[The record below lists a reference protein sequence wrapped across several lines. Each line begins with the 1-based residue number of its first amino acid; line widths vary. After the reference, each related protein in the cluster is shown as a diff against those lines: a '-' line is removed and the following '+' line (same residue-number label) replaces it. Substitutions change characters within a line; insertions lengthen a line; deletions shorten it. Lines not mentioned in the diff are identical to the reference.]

1 MGYKMIVKNTVVSLL
16 LFSSLLTASPVSLFF
31 EGNDHLDD
39 RTLYNAI
46 GLYQPYF
53 YEFWKSEPQ
62 IDPKT
67 VKIMLT
73 TIKNFYRVN
82 GFFHANVTYREES
95 SGIIIEIEENR
106 PMHIA
111 NISTISARNITSK
124 IPFKVGDIF
133 KADAFSK
140 SKNSIKRYYTDDG
153 YCNAQLNATSW
164 IDIETDKA
172 YVMYEIDPHDLCYFG
187 PVNIATPESIE
198 PRIIHSFLHFT
209 EGDLYSPERIRQ
221 SYNNLYGQ
229 EGIAKATINTGKTPG
244 TTLPVDINITE
255 YPDLIRLTAG
265 GGLSSDEG
273 ITLLAGIKHRNFFG
287 NLKTIGLDAR
297 YTRIKQT
304 VKGSFDMPLSS
315 RNTFGAD
322 ATAEYE
328 RFDGFKERRLY
339 ESLYLKQNRTPNNF
353 QESLLFDHTL
363 TYASDNPFTFPEG
376 TLFIVS
382 PKLQWTYDVR
392 DKLLDPARGY
402 FVRTEIQGSLKSEIS
417 DATYYKFFL
426 SGGYILPLQNT
437 IAALRLKY
445 GSLRIY
451 EGELPASYRFYAG
464 GMNSNRAYGYRQL
477 GPENINGDPVGSDS
491 IMETTLEYRFPIAG
505 KLRGVL
511 FNDTTFISNTYI
523 PDYQKGHY
531 SAGVGLRY
539 LTPIGP
545 LAIDFGFDLSKPRKE
560 FALHFH
566 IGELF

>member
-1 MGYKMIVKNTVVSLL
+1 MGYKMIVKNTTVSLL
-16 LFSSLLTASPVSLFF
+16 LFASLLTAQPVSLFF
-31 EGNDHLDD
+31 EGNHHLDD

-67 VKIMLT
+67 LKIMLT

-82 GFFHANVTYREES
+82 GFFHANVAYREES
-95 SGIIIEIEENR
+95 SGITIKIEENR
-106 PMHIA
+106 SMRIA
-111 NISTISARNITSK
+111 NISTIPEGTVTSK

-133 KADAFSK
+133 NAETFSQ
-140 SKNSIKRYYTDDG
+140 SKNSIKRYYADEG
-153 YCNAQLNATSW
+153 YCNAELNAKSW
-164 IDIETDKA
+164 IDIETDDA

-187 PVNIATPESIE
+187 HVDISTPESIE
-198 PRIIHSFLHFT
+198 PHIIHSFLHFK

-229 EGIAKATINTGKTPG
+229 EGIAKATIDTGKKYDSTV
-244 TTLPVDINITE
+244 PVDITVTE
-255 YPDLIRLTAG
+255 YPQLIRFTAG

-287 NLKTIGLDAR
+287 NLRTISLDAR

-304 VKGSFDMPLSS
+304 VKGSFDMPLPS

-322 ATAEYE
+322 ATVEYE

-339 ESLYLKQNRTPNNF
+339 ETLYLKQNRTPNSF

-382 PKLQWTYDVR
+382 PKLQWVYDVR
-392 DKLLDPARGY
+392 DKLLDPTRGY
-402 FVRTEIQGSLKSEIS
+402 FVRTEVQGSLKSKIS

-426 SGGYILPLQNT
+426 SGGYILPLQNA

-445 GSLRIY
+445 GSLRIF

-477 GPENINGDPVGSDS
+477 GLKNINGDPIGSDS
-491 IMETTLEYRFPIAG
+491 LMETTLEYRFPIAG

-511 FNDTTFISNTYI
+511 FNDNTFISDNYI
-523 PDYQKGHY
+523 PDYQKGYY

-545 LAIDFGFDLSKPRKE
+545 LAIDFGFDLSRPRKE

>member
-1 MGYKMIVKNTVVSLL
+1 MIVKNTVVSLL

-53 YEFWKSEPQ
+53 YEFWKSEPK
-62 IDPKT
+62 IEPKKL
-67 VKIMLT
+67 KIMLT

-82 GFFHANVTYREES
+82 GFFHATIAYREDNS
-95 SGIIIEIEENR
+95 SITMEIEEKS

-111 NISTISARNITSK
+111 NISTISDRNITSK

-133 KADAFSK
+133 KADAFSQ
-140 SKNSIKRYYTDDG
+140 SKNSIKRYYSDDG
-153 YCNAQLNATSW
+153 YCNVELNAKSW
-164 IDIETDKA
+164 IDIETDDA

-198 PRIIHSFLHFT
+198 PRIIRSFLDFT

-229 EGIAKATINTGKTPG
+229 EGIAKATIKTGKTPG
-244 TTLPVDINITE
+244 TTLPVDITITE

-287 NLKTIGLDAR
+287 NLKTISLDTR

-304 VKGSFDMPLSS
+304 VKGIFDMPLPS

-382 PKLQWTYDVR
+382 PKLRWTYDVR
-392 DKLLDPARGY
+392 DKLLDPTRGY

-426 SGGYILPLQNT
+426 SGGYILPLQNA

-451 EGELPASYRFYAG
+451 EGTLPASYRFYAG

-477 GPENINGDPVGSDS
+477 GPENINGDPTGSDS

-511 FNDTTFISNTYI
+511 FNDTTFISNTYL
-523 PDYQKGHY
+523 PDYQKGYY